1 MILIGLGA
9 NMPHPDY
16 GGPLDTLSEAVRH
29 LRKSVDVL
37 HQSSWYRSAPVPAS
51 DQPWFVNAVLAVDT
65 KMTHLE
71 LLAALHKTE
80 RHFGRIRRQRWEA
93 RVLDLDLLVYHDL
106 VTENQDQLAG
116 PVLPHPHMQERAFVL
131 APIAEIAPEW
141 RHPVSRLRASD
152 LLAMLPSEQPFDVV
166 GVEDN
171 SR

>member
-1 MILIGLGA
+1 
-9 NMPHPDY
+9 MPHPDY

-29 LRKSVDVL
+29 LRMSVDVL
-37 HQSSWYRSAPVPAS
+37 HQSNWYRSAPVPAS

-166 GVEDN
+166 SVEDN